1 MPGCS
6 VMAVMSVSSKGGLVR
21 ILTKKSTVG
30 CLKNMKDPPKYLA
43 RSRSSLLAD
52 QKLCWASFSWN
63 SILSV
68 YCAVHS
74 PPPKL
79 SLLKVKSSECVV

>member
-1 MPGCS
+1 M
-6 VMAVMSVSSKGGLVR
+6 R

-30 CLKNMKDPPKYLA
+30 CLKKMNIAPRYLA
-43 RSRSSLLAD
+43 KSRSSLLAV

-68 YCAVHS
+68 YCVVQS

-79 SLLKVKSSECVV
+79 SLLKVWSSECVV